1 MFGSTVIEVGIG
13 LVSIY
18 FLISII
24 CTNINDFIARL
35 LNLRAKE
42 LETGIRNLLGD
53 PELMN
58 KVWNHALVRGI
69 VGKRGKAPTYIPPN
83 TFALALFDAIAPAAN
98 RPGGLDTIRAMAT
111 KLPESSARHWIVN
124 VVDQA
129 NKNMQAAQKS
139 VEDWY
144 NDAMDQVSQ
153 EYKLKMI
160 YLSIFV
166 AGIVTVILGVDS
178 IAIANTLYREPAVRA
193 AVANAAQTTSSIVMP
208 SADVSKNVAAT
219 IASLDSLML
228 PIGWNQIP
236 ATPGALGQK
245 IVGML
250 LTTLAAS
257 LGAPFWYDLLRNLMN
272 LFNRD
277 K

>member
-236 ATPGALGQK
+236 ATPGAWGQK